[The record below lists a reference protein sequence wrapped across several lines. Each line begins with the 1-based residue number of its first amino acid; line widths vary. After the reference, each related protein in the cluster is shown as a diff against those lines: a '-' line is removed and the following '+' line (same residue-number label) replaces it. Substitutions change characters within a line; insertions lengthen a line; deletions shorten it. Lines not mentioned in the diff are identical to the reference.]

1 MIYNL
6 YKNYIIKMLKNN
18 KLIIKNIHGDIM
30 FKNMK
35 FFHQKNFNFKDGK
48 KQNINLVYIIHH
60 MMIFNIYL

>member
-48 KQNINLVYIIHH
+48 KQNIIFKYHIYYI
-60 MMIFNIYL
+60 MIFKI